1 MTEEEKKD
9 LALFRYSLIA
19 PIVAGTYQEASKSA
33 YYRSAAAR
41 EYTLPDGRRA
51 RFSAAT
57 IKKWYLKYMDGKL
70 DALTPGKRKDSGC
83 SRALTGEMEAQIQ
96 AYKKKF
102 PHITGVKI
110 REKMIADGHMKP
122 SDASLDTIYRYLRSE
137 NLSPGGMQ
145 PQEVLAFEFEHA
157 NDCWQA
163 DTVDG
168 PWIRIDGVQTQTYL
182 ITFLD
187 DASRLIVHGELYLA
201 DNALNMQDAFKKAI
215 RKFGLPRRCFDD
227 NGSPYKNRQISMI
240 CAQLGIQEIH
250 SRPYLPRG
258 KGKEERSHRT
268 AKQKWMDCTDFSGI
282 GSLDELNHSYWEFL
296 DKEYNNYP
304 HSSIGMT
311 PRERYLKDFDLIK
324 FAGADLL
331 DEAFLHRT
339 VRKVS
344 QTACVSLFK
353 TSYEV
358 EQKFIGKKVG
368 VRYHPEDLSCI
379 YIYDD
384 ASGERLCTGHPVRK
398 TDNAKRK
405 RRANI
410 SYGQMDGGGC
420 NV

>member
-41 EYTLPDGRRA
+41 EYTLPDGRRT

-70 DALTPGKRKDSGC
+70 DALTPGKRKDSGV

-96 AYKKKF
+96 EYKKKF
-102 PHITGVKI
+102 PLITGVKI
-110 REKMIADGHMKP
+110 REKMIADGYMKP

-168 PWIRIDGVQTQTYL
+168 PWIRIDGVQIQTYL

-227 NGSPYKNRQISMI
+227 NGSPYKNRQISII

-258 KGKEERSHRT
+258 KGKELYDGFFYPHLWEER
-268 AKQKWMDCTDFSGI
+268 AGLK
-282 GSLDELNHSYWEFL
+282 HSY
-296 DKEYNNYP
+296 
-304 HSSIGMT
+304 
-311 PRERYLKDFDLIK
+311 LKRC
-324 FAGADLL
+324 G
-331 DEAFLHRT
+331 
-339 VRKVS
+339 
-344 QTACVSLFK
+344 
-353 TSYEV
+353 
-358 EQKFIGKKVG
+358 
-368 VRYHPEDLSCI
+368 
-379 YIYDD
+379 
-384 ASGERLCTGHPVRK
+384 
-398 TDNAKRK
+398 
-405 RRANI
+405 
-410 SYGQMDGGGC
+410 
-420 NV
+420 